1 MRDGDG
7 TLSQTIILRA
17 AAQRLHYLYVSSV
30 YLADGVSVY
39 VILELLVR
47 ALDMLSTGVR
57 YACAAACT

>member
-7 TLSQTIILRA
+7 TLSQTMIARRRA
-17 AAQRLHYLYVSSV
+17 RLHYLYVSSV

-47 ALDMLSTGVR
+47 ALDIC
-57 YACAAACT
+57 Y